1 MVARSLARLTASLVS
16 TRGVYMGQVSEAEAD
31 HETVCQL
38 QSGLL
43 LSANIIRD
51 SLANMDW
58 CYRNKISYDQSLN
71 LQNCVFHSSKVCI
84 IILVFIWM

>member
-1 MVARSLARLTASLVS
+1 MTEAMVS
-16 TRGVYMGQVSEAEAD
+16 TRDVYMGQVREGD
-31 HETVCQL
+31 QETVCQL

-43 LSANIIRD
+43 ISQTIIRA

-84 IILVFIWM
+84 SITVFIWM

>member
-1 MVARSLARLTASLVS
+1 MTESMVS
-16 TRGVYMGQVSEAEAD
+16 TRDVYMGQVREGD
-31 HETVCQL
+31 QETVCQL

-43 LSANIIRD
+43 ISQTIIRA
-51 SLANMDW
+51 SLADMDW

-84 IILVFIWM
+84 SITVFIWM

>member
-1 MVARSLARLTASLVS
+1 MVARSLARMTNSLVI
-16 TRGVYMGQVSEAEAD
+16 TRDVYMGQGSEAEAD

-43 LSANIIRD
+43 LSHNIIRD
-51 SLANMDW
+51 TLANMDW

-71 LQNCVFHSSKVCI
+71 LQNCVFHSSKV
-84 IILVFIWM
+84 

>member
-1 MVARSLARLTASLVS
+1 MTESMLS
-16 TRGVYMGQVSEAEAD
+16 TRDVYMGQVKEGD
-31 HETVCQL
+31 QETVCQL

-43 LSANIIRD
+43 ISQTIIRA
-51 SLANMDW
+51 SLADMDW

-84 IILVFIWM
+84 IIPVFIWM

>member
-1 MVARSLARLTASLVS
+1 MTESLVS
-16 TRGVYMGQVSEAEAD
+16 TRDVYMGQVAEGEAEQD
-31 HETVCQL
+31 TVCQL

-51 SLANMDW
+51 TLANMDW

-71 LQNCVFHSSKVCI
+71 LQNCVFHSSKV
-84 IILVFIWM
+84 

>member
-1 MVARSLARLTASLVS
+1 MTESMLS
-16 TRGVYMGQVSEAEAD
+16 TRDVYMGQVKEGD
-31 HETVCQL
+31 QETVCQL

-43 LSANIIRD
+43 ISQTIIRA
-51 SLANMDW
+51 SLADMDW

-84 IILVFIWM
+84 SITVFIWM